1 MKELSEDI
9 EFYNKLMEDFKNLD
23 SSDYSTAYVLS
34 QKALITAD
42 RWNEIMLD
50 SVKYAKQMEITKS
63 EFTNYCYQ
71 KYKILMKA
79 HDFARM
85 VHRKGVYGIN
95 NSFYGEDAM

>member
-1 MKELSEDI
+1 MKELNEDI
-9 EFYNKLMEDFKNLD
+9 EIYNKLMGEFKILN
-23 SSDYSTAYVLS
+23 SSDYSTAYILS
-34 QKALITAD
+34 QEALVTAD

-50 SVKYAKQMEITKS
+50 SVKYAKQLEITKS

-85 VHRKGVYGIN
+85 IYRQGVYGIT
-95 NSFYGEDAM
+95 NSFYNED